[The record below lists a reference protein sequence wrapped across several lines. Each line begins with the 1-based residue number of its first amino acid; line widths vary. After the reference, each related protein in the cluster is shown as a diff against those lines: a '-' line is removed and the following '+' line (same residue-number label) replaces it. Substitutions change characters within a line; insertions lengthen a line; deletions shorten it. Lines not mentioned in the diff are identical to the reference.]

1 MSSSTV
7 FRKHILNRFDLN
19 RTSPNLQKMLGEK
32 IKALRESKGLVQRE
46 VAIELG
52 VDIAYLSRMEHNE
65 KPVNRNHLKKL
76 AILFNFPEKEL
87 RTLWLADR
95 LIDISKDEPEA
106 EQALKVAR
114 NEIVNKTRI

>member
-1 MSSSTV
+1 
-7 FRKHILNRFDLN
+7 
-19 RTSPNLQKMLGEK
+19 MLGEK

-52 VDIAYLSRMEHNE
+52 VDIAYLSRMEHSE

-76 AILFNFPEKEL
+76 AILFDFPEKEL

-95 LIDISKDEPEA
+95 LIDLSKDEPEA